1 MLGFQQIHKEEDG
14 YVISI
19 LPLINVLKLKTTK
32 KSREEVRTRVGWSWL
47 KPTNHCANKI
57 LCL

>member
-1 MLGFQQIHKEEDG
+1 MLGFQQIHKEEDD

-32 KSREEVRTRVGWSWL
+32 KSLEEVQTRVNLSWL
-47 KPTNHCANKI
+47 KPANHCANKV